1 VHRGVYIKDPAIAVQ
16 ITEDGQIPLPEQ
28 VRKDLGL
35 APLQEVRLV
44 KRGGELV
51 IQPVTPHRSRQ
62 EQIETILRRAKLR
75 AATLAGE
82 VSSEEAWAIYDRAA
96 AALGQALRDSQ
107 PEV

>member
-1 VHRGVYIKDPAIAVQ
+1 MEDPAIAVR

-28 VRKDLGL
+28 VRKELGL
-35 APLQEVRLV
+35 APLQEVRLL

-51 IQPVTPHRSRQ
+51 IQPVTADLSRQ
-62 EQIETILRRAKLR
+62 EQIETIIRRAKLR
-75 AATLAGE
+75 AAALAGE

-96 AALGQALRDSQ
+96 AALAEALHDSQ